1 MQNRTYVVKDILAL
15 TIYSVCGMRE
25 GGGHLNDKAITEL
38 FLARDEAALDEVA
51 RRYGRMLMSVALGIT
66 GNEQDAEEC
75 VNDTYLAVWN
85 SIPPTK
91 PENFQAYI
99 CRITHNL
106 ACRVL
111 ERRTAQKRQAD
122 VLPLTDEL
130 AEVIPAGDGASE
142 CDADGLSRAIDGFL
156 RTLPRTARVMFVRR
170 YFYADGIREIARLTG
185 TGEANVSQILFRTRK
200 KLKAFLEKEGF
211 YL

>member
-1 MQNRTYVVKDILAL
+1 M
-15 TIYSVCGMRE
+15 
-25 GGGHLNDKAITEL
+25 NDKAITEL

-156 RTLPRTARVMFVRR
+156 RTLPRTPANTCFSLSYLAYPPLFYIKRTLRVFLPSGR
-170 YFYADGIREIARLTG
+170 
-185 TGEANVSQILFRTRK
+185 SFRSRAQSP
-200 KLKAFLEKEGF
+200 LPPGRAS
-211 YL
+211 YPDH